1 MPATSLTTLHPE
13 PAVHDAPASF
23 AYNVPNTGH
32 MPPAAPPAPPMRH
45 ATHKEKLPQYG
56 SPYLCYPM
64 VAMKPPDATQP
75 TPMVSMMPAML
86 PLDKLRGPG
95 RARARRARGAAF
107 L

>member
-1 MPATSLTTLHPE
+1 MHPGEQLHE
-13 PAVHDAPASF
+13 HHDPASF

-32 MPPAAPPAPPMRH
+32 MPPAAPPAPAMRH

-64 VAMKPPDATQP
+64 VAMKPPDAAQP
-75 TPMVSMMPAML
+75 TPMVSMMPLL
-86 PLDKLRGPG
+86 PLIFRGPS
-95 RARARRARGAAF
+95 RRARDAAF